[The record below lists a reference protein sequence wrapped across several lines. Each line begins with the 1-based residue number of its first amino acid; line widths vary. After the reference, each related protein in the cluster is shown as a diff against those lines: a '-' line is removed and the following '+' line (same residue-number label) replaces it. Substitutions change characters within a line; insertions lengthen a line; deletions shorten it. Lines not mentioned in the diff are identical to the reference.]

1 MRRGRESGSLRSRL
15 RGPLRPVGAPGRL
28 HLVLCAVRDCARAWL
43 GGRRGIRGPDLHDQ
57 KVPRRGRRAL
67 LPRAALPWT
76 SAALAEESPRQLGGW
91 LPRRSLPLRPPG
103 EAARREAERL
113 HCGAGA
119 RPSWRRAGA
128 MPPQPRPLAAGPGA
142 LGDTAEAPLP
152 AGLARGRRQE
162 PSCRSHEL
170 RRAAPQPRRLGSAG
184 GEGPR
189 PVPGEQRPPRG
200 WAASAGCLGRAAG
213 LKGPL
218 GRGYRTSPGAADGGS
233 WRGRGSRRV
242 RSLLRKV
249 ACQEVLGNH
258 LTEGAV

>member
-15 RGPLRPVGAPGRL
+15 RGPLRPAGAPGRL
-28 HLVLCAVRDCARAWL
+28 HLALCAVRGCARARL
-43 GGRRGIRGPDLHDQ
+43 GGRRGTRGPGPRDQ

-67 LPRAALPWT
+67 LPRAALPWA
-76 SAALAEESPRQLGGW
+76 SAALAEESHRQLGGW

-128 MPPQPRPLAAGPGA
+128 APPPRPPRRRAGR
-142 LGDTAEAPLP
+142 
-152 AGLARGRRQE
+152 ARGRRRGTAARRPRPRPAAG
-162 PSCRSHEL
+162 PSCRSQEL

-189 PVPGEQRPPRG
+189 PVPGEQAP
-200 WAASAGCLGRAAG
+200 AAG
-213 LKGPL
+213 LGGLGGPSRA
-218 GRGYRTSPGAADGGS
+218 GAGAEGAA
-233 WRGRGSRRV
+233 RSRV
-242 RSLLRKV
+242 P
-249 ACQEVLGNH
+249 
-258 LTEGAV
+258 